1 MTVQTVADTS
11 IYEQTL
17 LSIIRTLPMEQVVQ
31 ILEFAR
37 YVQTQTLDD
46 FALVEEET
54 AEEIAA
60 DEARWD
66 AQFTATQDGLKQM
79 AANVRAEIQ
88 AGKTR
93 PMVFTKDGRIATG

>member
-1 MTVQTVADTS
+1 MTVQTVSDTS

-66 AQFTATQDGLKQM
+66 AQFTTTQDGLKQM

-93 PMVFTKDGRIATG
+93 PMVFTKDGRIAAG

>member
-1 MTVQTVADTS
+1 MTTQPVADAS

-17 LSIIRTLPMEQVVQ
+17 LSIIRTLPLEQVIQ
-31 ILEFAR
+31 ILTYAR

-46 FALVEEET
+46 FALVDEET
-54 AEEIAA
+54 SEAVAA

-66 AQFTATQDGLKQM
+66 AQLAATQAGLQQM

-88 AGKTR
+88 AGKTK
-93 PMVFTKDGRIATG
+93 PMVFTRDGRIAAG